1 MSEGIVVIGASGGIG
16 AALVTHWLA
25 EGVGPVIAI
34 SRQPAPAGASSPAL
48 QWLCCDYSDEQMA
61 AAVARIAELAPR
73 PHRVVIC
80 NGILHQGEI
89 QPEKR
94 LEAIN
99 LDAMTRLYQTN
110 ALLPLRWISQL
121 LPLFGHEPCT
131 LAVLSARVGSIG
143 DNRASGRLVWLS
155 RIQGSPQ
162 HAAQVC
168 RHRAGPAGSRRQ
180 IAGLPSRHRGYPT
193 LSPVSRQ
200 RTGGKRAKSRAG
212 SRPSGAVDEPA
223 ATGWR
228 AELSR
233 LAGQTYRV
241 VEELKRRSS
250 SARKL
255 LITAG
260 LPASCNLAAS
270 LPQSAYCQMA
280 AISR

>member
-25 EGVGPVIAI
+25 AGVGPVIAI
-34 SRQPAPAGASSPAL
+34 SRQPTPAGLSSL
-48 QWLCCDYSDEQMA
+48 GLHWLCCDYSDEQMTEV
-61 AAVARIAELAPR
+61 VARIAELAPR

-110 ALLPLRWISQL
+110 ALLPLRWICPAVTAVWPRALHLGRSQC
-121 LPLFGHEPCT
+121 PGRQHWRQP
-131 LAVLSARVGSIG
+131 SR
-143 DNRASGRLVWLS
+143 RLVWLS

-168 RHRAGPAGSRRQ
+168 RHRAGPAGPRRQ
-180 IAGLPSRHRGYPT
+180 IAGLPSRHSGYPT

-200 RTGGKRAKSRAG
+200 CTARKCAESRAG
-212 SRPSGAVDEPA
+212 SRPSD
-223 ATGWR
+223 
-228 AELSR
+228 
-233 LAGQTYRV
+233 
-241 VEELKRRSS
+241 
-250 SARKL
+250 
-255 LITAG
+255 
-260 LPASCNLAAS
+260 
-270 LPQSAYCQMA
+270 
-280 AISR
+280 

>member
-25 EGVGPVIAI
+25 AGVGPVIAI

-48 QWLCCDYSDEQMA
+48 HWLCCDYSDEQMA
-61 AAVARIAELAPR
+61 TAVARIAELAPR

-121 LPLFGHEPCT
+121 LPLFGRAPCT

-143 DNRASGRLVWLS
+143 DNRAGGWYGYRASKAALNMLLKCAAIELARRAPGVKLLAFHPGTVDTQLS
-155 RIQGSPQ
+155 RPF
-162 HAAQVC
+162 HANV
-168 RHRAGPAGSRRQ
+168 PAGNVQ
-180 IAGLPSRHRGYPT
+180 
-193 LSPVSRQ
+193 SPELVADHLINLMNRLQ
-200 RTGGKRAKSRAG
+200 PDG
-212 SRPSGAVDEPA
+212 
-223 ATGWR
+223 
-228 AELSR
+228 ELSF
-233 LAGQTYRV
+233 LDWQGKPI
-241 VEELKRRSS
+241 EW
-250 SARKL
+250 
-255 LITAG
+255 
-260 LPASCNLAAS
+260 
-270 LPQSAYCQMA
+270 
-280 AISR
+280 

>member
-25 EGVGPVIAI
+25 AGVGPVIAI

-48 QWLCCDYSDEQMA
+48 HWLCCDYSDEQMA
-61 AAVARIAELAPR
+61 TAVARIAELAPR

-121 LPLFGHEPCT
+121 LPLFGRAPCT

-143 DNRASGRLVWLS
+143 DNRAGGWYGYRASKAALNMQLKCAAIELARRAPGVKLLAFHPGTVDTQLS
-155 RIQGSPQ
+155 RPF
-162 HAAQVC
+162 HANV
-168 RHRAGPAGSRRQ
+168 PAGNVQ
-180 IAGLPSRHRGYPT
+180 
-193 LSPVSRQ
+193 SPELVADHLINLMNRLQ
-200 RTGGKRAKSRAG
+200 PDG
-212 SRPSGAVDEPA
+212 
-223 ATGWR
+223 
-228 AELSR
+228 ELSF
-233 LAGQTYRV
+233 LDWQGKPI
-241 VEELKRRSS
+241 EW
-250 SARKL
+250 
-255 LITAG
+255 
-260 LPASCNLAAS
+260 
-270 LPQSAYCQMA
+270 
-280 AISR
+280 